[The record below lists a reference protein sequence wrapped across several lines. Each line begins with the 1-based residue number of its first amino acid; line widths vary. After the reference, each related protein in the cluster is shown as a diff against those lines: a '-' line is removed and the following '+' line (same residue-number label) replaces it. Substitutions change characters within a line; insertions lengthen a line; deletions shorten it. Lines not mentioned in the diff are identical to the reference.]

1 LTSGWFD
8 AVEAEQ
14 RVALAL
20 DELLWRW
27 DPLGVEPTAFFGVL
41 FDAGLAIV
49 DQPLGRGGLGVP
61 RELQRIVDDRLR
73 AAGAKSPLMRNPI
86 GVGMGIPTL
95 LAHGSQVQVDRYL
108 RPCFTG
114 EEFWCQLFSEPGA
127 GSDLAGLATRAELDG
142 DSYIVKGQK
151 VWTSRAER
159 AQVGM
164 LLARTDIDAPKHRGI
179 SFFLVDMSLPGVT
192 VRPLRQMTG
201 DAEFNEV
208 FLDDVPV
215 PVSCRIGAEN
225 DGWRVA
231 ITTLNSER
239 VVLSGAGGGVE
250 AVGGSRVDKVLASA
264 AGQAA
269 TDPVLRHELV
279 QRWME
284 GQVIRW
290 TNQRA
295 RDIRRAG
302 RPGPEGAIT
311 KLYQGLFNRSL
322 QETAIRAANGAAL
335 AWSSD
340 EEAPLIRGFLRAQ
353 ANTIEGG
360 TSNVLRNVLA
370 DQVLGLPREPGP
382 PRDTPWRH
390 LPNN

>member
-1 LTSGWFD
+1 
-8 AVEAEQ
+8 
-14 RVALAL
+14 
-20 DELLWRW
+20 
-27 DPLGVEPTAFFGVL
+27 
-41 FDAGLAIV
+41 
-49 DQPLGRGGLGVP
+49 
-61 RELQRIVDDRLR
+61 
-73 AAGAKSPLMRNPI
+73 
-86 GVGMGIPTL
+86 
-95 LAHGSQVQVDRYL
+95 
-108 RPCFTG
+108 
-114 EEFWCQLFSEPGA
+114 
-127 GSDLAGLATRAELDG
+127 
-142 DSYIVKGQK
+142 
-151 VWTSRAER
+151 
-159 AQVGM
+159 M

-322 QETAIRAANGAAL
+322 QETAIRAANSAAL

-340 EEAPLIRGFLRAQ
+340 EDAPLIRGFLRAQ

>member
-14 RVALAL
+14 RVELAL

-127 GSDLAGLATRAELDG
+127 GSDLAGLATRAERDG

-159 AQVGM
+159 A
-164 LLARTDIDAPKHRGI
+164 
-179 SFFLVDMSLPGVT
+179 
-192 VRPLRQMTG
+192 
-201 DAEFNEV
+201 
-208 FLDDVPV
+208 
-215 PVSCRIGAEN
+215 
-225 DGWRVA
+225 
-231 ITTLNSER
+231 
-239 VVLSGAGGGVE
+239 
-250 AVGGSRVDKVLASA
+250 
-264 AGQAA
+264 
-269 TDPVLRHELV
+269 
-279 QRWME
+279 
-284 GQVIRW
+284 
-290 TNQRA
+290 
-295 RDIRRAG
+295 
-302 RPGPEGAIT
+302 
-311 KLYQGLFNRSL
+311 
-322 QETAIRAANGAAL
+322 
-335 AWSSD
+335 
-340 EEAPLIRGFLRAQ
+340 
-353 ANTIEGG
+353 
-360 TSNVLRNVLA
+360 
-370 DQVLGLPREPGP
+370 
-382 PRDTPWRH
+382 
-390 LPNN
+390 